1 MASIIEGYNY
11 DIFISYRQ
19 KDNKHDGWVTEF
31 VNQLKGEL
39 ESTFKE
45 DISVYFDINPH
56 DGLLETHDVD
66 ASLKNKLKCLVFI
79 PIISRTYCDTKSFAW
94 EHEFKAFVKLAT
106 EDQFGLKVKLPNGN
120 VANRIL
126 PVQIHDLNPGD
137 KAIIEQELGG
147 VLRAIEFIY
156 KEPGVNRPLTAAD
169 DKEINLNKTKYRN
182 QINKIAIAIDEVIH
196 SLTIINTVPAGRDLE
211 PDHTAATV
219 SERSNII
226 YQKVKSA
233 SNKNIKRWVISGL
246 LVFLFFAGVFV
257 ILKVIENNRQ
267 ADDNAK
273 LEKSI
278 AILPFR
284 NDSPDTTN
292 KYFIDGTMESILNN
306 LWKIGDLTVISRTSV
321 EQFRNKSLPVREIA
335 KKLNVNYILEG
346 SGQKYG
352 NNIRLTIQL
361 IDAINDKHI
370 WSSIYEGELDNIFVL
385 QSQIAQV
392 VAKELKVIITP
403 QEKTLLKEIPT
414 KNTLAYDYYLKAG
427 QFEKEN
433 KSDEAL
439 QMYTLAIEQD
449 PLFTLAYLRRA
460 SIYAT
465 SYDTKSGDWEGRDRL
480 AKADMER
487 AIEINPDLAEVKLNQ
502 AILIYRIDDNYEKAL
517 EILDKFKDHM
527 PVYFLNIQNAILK
540 RKGQWEESLEGQL
553 RSGRLDPMNGWTYYG
568 IGVTYRCLRKYPE
581 AIEFFK
587 KSDIVFADRSLP
599 YEIFY
604 TTILWKGDLQEALN
618 AYNAEHGDP
627 VKSTDYPLDYYY
639 YSRQYEKLSSLIG
652 KTENN
657 VKYFPKTLNLA
668 HLYFLEENFSLGIQY
683 ADSAIAELN
692 PKIKESPDD
701 DRYYAA
707 LGYAYAFKGDN
718 QKAIDIAKAA
728 VSHLPLKENAVE
740 GFARELDLTKIYIFT
755 GQYDLAMDKIEYLL
769 TIPGELSV
777 PLLKIDPAY
786 DKLRVLPRFQ
796 KILTTEYKT
805 EFQ

>member
-1 MASIIEGYNY
+1 MSSLIQNYNY

-19 KDNKHDGWVTEF
+19 KDNKGGRQGAPSYGATQSREAGWVSEF
-31 VNQLKGEL
+31 VEALKTEL

-45 DISVYFDINPH
+45 EISVYFDINPH

-66 ASLKNKLKCLVFI
+66 ESLKEKLKCLVFI
-79 PIISRTYCDTKSFAW
+79 PIISRTYCDPKSFAW
-94 EHEFKAFVKLAT
+94 EHEFKAFVKQAS
-106 EDQFGLKVKLPNGN
+106 ENQFGLKVKLPNGN
-120 VANRIL
+120 VASRVL
-126 PVQIHDLNPGD
+126 PVRIYDLDTND
-137 KAIIEQELGG
+137 IKLCESVLGG
-147 VLRAIEFIY
+147 VLRSVDFVY
-156 KEPGVNRPLTAAD
+156 KSAGVNRPLRSTEEKPQD
-169 DKEINLNKTKYRN
+169 NLNNTTYRD
-182 QINKIAIAIDEVIH
+182 QINKVANSIKEIITAISHHEHNLEEVSKEVHIPVSVPKKNNKPVIIAGSIIAFA
-196 SLTIINTVPAGRDLE
+196 LIILG
-211 PDHTAATV
+211 
-219 SERSNII
+219 
-226 YQKVKSA
+226 
-233 SNKNIKRWVISGL
+233 
-246 LVFLFFAGVFV
+246 LFFIPKLFAHKG
-257 ILKVIENNRQ
+257 E
-267 ADDNAK
+267 

-278 AILPFR
+278 AVLPFR
-284 NDSPDTTN
+284 NDSPDATN

-321 EQFRNKSLPVREIA
+321 EQFRNKSISVREIA

-361 IDAINDKHI
+361 IDAVNDNHI
-370 WSSIYEGELDNIFVL
+370 WSSLYEGELDNIFVL
-385 QSQIAQV
+385 QSQIAQA

-414 KNTLAYDYYLKAG
+414 KNTLAWDYYLKAE
-427 QFEKEN
+427 QFENEN
-433 KSDEAL
+433 KSNEAL

-465 SYDTKSGDWEGRDRL
+465 YYDTKSGDWEGRDLL

-487 AIEINPDLAEVKLNQ
+487 GMEINPDLAEVKLYQ

-517 EILDKFKDHM
+517 EILDKFKDQM
-527 PVYFLNIQNAILK
+527 PVYFLNVQNAILK
-540 RKGQWEESLEGQL
+540 RKGQWKEALEGQH

-568 IGVTYRCLRKYPE
+568 IGATYRCLRKYPE

-587 KSDIVFADRSLP
+587 KSDIIFADQSQP

-618 AYNAEHGDP
+618 AYNAEQNDL
-627 VKSTDYPLDYYY
+627 VKSHYYPLDYYY
-639 YSRQYEKLSSLIG
+639 YSRQYEKLNTLVG
-652 KTENN
+652 KTENH

-668 HLYFLEENFSLGIQY
+668 HLYFLEANFSLSRQY

-707 LGYAYAFKGDN
+707 LGYAYAFKGDD
-718 QKAIDIAKAA
+718 QKAIDNAKAA

-740 GFARELDLTKIYIFT
+740 GYARELDLTKIYIFT
-755 GQYDLAMDKIEYLL
+755 GKYDLAMDKIEYLL

-796 KILTTEYKT
+796 KILTNEYKT
-805 EFQ
+805 EYQ